1 MRILTSWLKEFVPFK
16 TPVKTLAEDLTMSG
30 LEVEEMESLH
40 KGLDPVVIG
49 HVEEIT
55 PHPRASRLKICRVS
69 VGEEEIQVICG
80 APNVGK
86 GQLVALARPGTVLGE
101 GKVIRP
107 AKIYGVRS
115 GGMLCSEE
123 ELGIGHD
130 SKGIIVL
137 DPGPGIEPGRPLI
150 EALGLDDWVL
160 DIAVTANRP
169 DCLSILGVA
178 REVSAIYDIPLY
190 RGQRSEVRDQRS
202 EIRGQRSEIP
212 ISIEDPDLC
221 RRYAAAVMEG
231 VKVGPSPDW
240 LVTRLEASGIR
251 SINNVVDATNYV
263 LIEYGQP
270 LHAFDLDS
278 LIGPEIL
285 VRTARSGENIT
296 TLDGKERKLRSDM
309 LVIADRERPIA
320 IAGVMGGAETEV
332 NADTGRILIESAWF
346 APVQIRRTAKA
357 LKLITEASYRF
368 ERGVDPNGVLGSLYR
383 VTELIQQVSG
393 GHLVGT
399 IEDVYPVPY
408 EARHVSLRPQRAN
421 RLLGI
426 EIGSGEMANLLKRV
440 GIRPT
445 HIGDKEI
452 KGVVPSYR
460 HDLKEEV
467 DLIEEIARL
476 HGFSNIP
483 TLAPRARIVTQ
494 GPDPSQGLIHK
505 IKNILMA
512 QGMTEAIS
520 YSFVSPRDIE
530 ALGLGRDDVRTRV
543 VKIRNP
549 LSDDQSVM
557 RTTLIP
563 SLMGV
568 VARNQAQRNLD
579 LSLFELGAVFHDMG
593 PGKLPHEEQ
602 RLALLCTGARYYPE
616 SWSWPRE
623 QLDIFDLKG
632 VLEGLFL
639 AIGISEWKT
648 VPDTPDDPFYLLGSS
663 ARIVW
668 KDGSVLGT
676 LGEVAT
682 DVLDVWDINGPVFV
696 SDLSLNAIQEAASRQ
711 IRFRP
716 IPRYPAVERDIA
728 IIVSDQVSAQDL
740 LNFISI
746 RGPKILEWVQVFDV
760 YRGKTI
766 PEGSKSIG
774 LRFRY
779 RAPDH
784 TLSDHGVSKI
794 HNRLV
799 RSVLQSYKAKLRE

>member
-1 MRILTSWLKEFVPFK
+1 MRILTSWLKEFVAFK
-16 TPVKTLAEDLTMSG
+16 TPVKTLAEDLTMTG
-30 LEVEEMESLH
+30 LEVEEIESVH
-40 KGLDPVVIG
+40 KGLDPIVIG
-49 HVEEIT
+49 HVEETIS
-55 PHPRASRLKICRVS
+55 HPRASRLKICRVS

-80 APNVGK
+80 APNVEK
-86 GQLVALARPGTVLGE
+86 GQLVALARPGTILGE
-101 GKVIRP
+101 GKVIKT

-130 SKGIIVL
+130 NSGIFVL
-137 DPGPGIEPGRPLI
+137 DPAAPGIEVGRSLI

-160 DIAVTANRP
+160 DIGVTANRP
-169 DCLSILGVA
+169 DCLSVLGVA
-178 REVSAIYDIPLY
+178 REVSAIYGIPIRKD
-190 RGQRSEVRDQRS
+190 RGQRS

-231 VKVGPSPDW
+231 IKVGPSPDW

-263 LIEYGQP
+263 LMEYGQP

-285 VRTARSGENIT
+285 VRMANSGENIT
-296 TLDGKERKLRSDM
+296 TLDGRERKLQSDM

-332 NADTGRILIESAWF
+332 NADTGRIFIESAWF

-368 ERGVDPNGVLGSLYR
+368 ERGVDPNGVIDALYR
-383 VTELIQQVSG
+383 VIGLISQIAD

-399 IEDVYPVPY
+399 IRDIYPRPY
-408 EARHVSLRPQRAN
+408 RDREVSLRPQRAN
-421 RLLGI
+421 RLIGI
-426 EIGSGEMANLLKRV
+426 EIGSGEMADLLNRIGIKVTHV
-440 GIRPT
+440 G
-445 HIGDKEI
+445 DEEI

-460 HDLKEEV
+460 PDLKEEV

-476 HGFSNIP
+476 HGFSNIS

-494 GPDPSQGLIHK
+494 VPDPSQGLINK

-512 QGMTEAIS
+512 QGMMEVIS
-520 YSFVSPRDIE
+520 YSFVSPGDIE
-530 ALGLGRDDVRTRV
+530 SLCLPADDARMRM

-563 SLMGV
+563 SLMGA
-568 VARNQAQRNLD
+568 VARNQAQRNQD
-579 LSLFELGAVFHDMG
+579 LALFELGAVFQDMG
-593 PGKLPHEEQ
+593 PGELPHEEQ
-602 RLALLCTGARYYPE
+602 RLALLYTGSRHPE
-616 SWSWPRE
+616 SWSWSKE
-623 QLDIFDLKG
+623 QVDIFDLKG
-632 VLEGLFL
+632 VFEELLRV
-639 AIGISEWKT
+639 IGISEWRT
-648 VPDTPDDPFYLLGSS
+648 LPDTPDDPFYLPGSS
-663 ARIVW
+663 ARVVW
-668 KDGSVLGT
+668 KDGAVLGT
-676 LGEVAT
+676 FGEVAS
-682 DVLDVWDINGPVFV
+682 DVLDALDIKGPVFI
-696 SDLSLNAIQEAASRQ
+696 SDFSLDVIKEAASRQ
-711 IRFRP
+711 IRFHSL
-716 IPRYPAVERDIA
+716 PRYPGVERDIA
-728 IIVSDQVSAQDL
+728 IVVSDRVSAQEL
-740 LNFISI
+740 LDFISSKA
-746 RGPKILEWVQVFDV
+746 PKILEGVQVFDV
-760 YRGKTI
+760 YRGEPI
-766 PEGSKSIG
+766 PKGSKSIG

-779 RAPDH
+779 RASDR
-784 TLSDHGVSKI
+784 TLSDHAVSKV